1 MILMTEEEEEGKR
14 EIRGKK
20 GGGIGTLDQD
30 QWWELGILL
39 S

>member
-20 GGGIGTLDQD
+20 GGIGTLDQD
-30 QWWELGILL
+30 QWWELCILL